1 MKLYLASLIVL
12 SSSLFAVPDAS
23 EWKKPRNFHIA
34 FEDQF
39 RDQINVI
46 ENEDLA
52 PSEAADYSKNE
63 AYWFELEPL
72 NEKTNEQRIYVS
84 ADGSASISLKD
95 TYPNFP
101 TKAHWINEK
110 LIFIRVYWGRI
121 VGTDLIFD
129 TEKKE
134 FIHREMVYD
143 GTILYQQTRQALGRA
158 DPDGGINSVTSLRDS
173 TP

>member
-1 MKLYLASLIVL
+1 MKFYLAPLLILSCSLI
-12 SSSLFAVPDAS
+12 AVPDAS
-23 EWKKPRNFHIA
+23 EWNKPRNFHVA

-39 RDQINVI
+39 TDQIKII
-46 ENEDLA
+46 EIKNLA
-52 PSEAADYSKNE
+52 PSKAAEYSKNE

-72 NEKTNEQRIYVS
+72 NEKTNEQRISVS
-84 ADGSASISLKD
+84 ADGLATISLKD

-101 TKAHWINEK
+101 TQAHWINEK
-110 LIFIRVYWGRI
+110 LIFIRVSWGRI

-158 DPDGGINSVTSLRDS
+158 DPDGSGQ
-173 TP
+173 

>member
-1 MKLYLASLIVL
+1 MKFHLACLLIL
-12 SSSLFAVPDAS
+12 SSSLIAVPDAS
-23 EWKKPRNFHIA
+23 KWNKPRDYHIA
-34 FEDQF
+34 FEDEF
-39 RDQINVI
+39 SERIEVI
-46 ENEDLA
+46 EKEYQA
-52 PSEAADYSKNE
+52 PSAAATYSKNE

-72 NEKTNEQRIYVS
+72 NEKTNEQRISVS
-84 ADGSASISLKD
+84 ADGLAAISLKD

-101 TKAHWINEK
+101 TKAYWINEK

-158 DPDGGINSVTSLRDS
+158 DPDAVDNG
-173 TP
+173 